1 MTKKA
6 LPKLEGLKFP
16 DRKSILKG
24 VFSNH
29 LAWIYE
35 PTSLLMLMIS
45 YYLYKYVYDN
55 RDILNLD
62 ERWAFAIACWVP
74 GVAGYWVLGFGFLLL
89 DTITR

>member
-1 MTKKA
+1 MPQKA

-16 DRKSILKG
+16 DGKSIVKG

-35 PTSLLMLMIS
+35 PASLLMLMVS
-45 YYLYKYVYDN
+45 YYSYKCIYDN
-55 RDILNLD
+55 RNILNLD
-62 ERWAFAIACWVP
+62 ERWAFAFACWVP
-74 GVAGYWVLGFGFLLL
+74 GLVGFWIAGFGFLLL